1 MDVPIFAV
9 LLIVIA
15 LAFEFIN
22 GFHDTANA
30 VATSI
35 STKSLEPFQAI
46 TISAIFNL
54 FGALSGTAVAVTI
67 AKGFADPVLATHP
80 VILAALLSA
89 ITWNLV
95 TWYFGIPSSS
105 SHALIGGLVGAIIFK
120 AGFKVINYHAIL
132 NKVILPMVISP
143 IIGFFAALLIVS
155 LIHRILKNKKQ
166 PRKIN
171 NFIREI
177 QVLSTAFLSFS
188 HGANDAQKTM
198 GIITLTLFNFHL
210 IQAAEVPQWVI
221 FACALSMSMGT
232 LSGGAKIIKTL
243 STRVA
248 KLKPASG
255 FAAELSS
262 AIILFAGSRF
272 GMPLST
278 THAVSGSIMG
288 AASTSGRGVNWNVVR
303 SMIIAWVMTFPVC
316 MLLAGGFL
324 KIVLLFIPLS

>member
-1 MDVPIFAV
+1 MDVPLLAII
-9 LLIVIA
+9 LIVIA

-35 STKSLEPFQAI
+35 STRSLEPFQAI
-46 TISAIFNL
+46 SLSAVFNL
-54 FGALSGTAVAVTI
+54 LGALSGTAVAVTI
-67 AKGFADPVLATHP
+67 AKGFADPALATHS

-89 ITWNLV
+89 ISWNLL

-105 SHALIGGLVGAIIFK
+105 SHALIGGLVGAIMFQS
-120 AGFKVINYHAIL
+120 GGSVIHFDAVLY
-132 NKVILPMVISP
+132 KVILPMVISP
-143 IIGFFAALLIVS
+143 ILGFGAALFLVS
-155 LIHRILKNKKQ
+155 LLMRIFRNNSN
-166 PRKIN
+166 PRKTN
-171 NFIREI
+171 NYIREL

-198 GIITLTLFNFHL
+198 GIITLTLFNYHL
-210 IQAAEVPQWVI
+210 ISAPEVPEWVI
-221 FACALSMSMGT
+221 FACAICMALGT
-232 LSGGAKIIKTL
+232 ISGGVKIIKTL

-262 AIILFAGSRF
+262 ALILFAGSRF

-288 AASTSGRGVNWNVVR
+288 AGRAGGRVGVNWSVVR
-303 SMIIAWVMTFPVC
+303 SMVTAWVLTFPICAV
-316 MLLAGGFL
+316 LAGFFFYMIHFL
-324 KIVLLFIPLS
+324 NLN